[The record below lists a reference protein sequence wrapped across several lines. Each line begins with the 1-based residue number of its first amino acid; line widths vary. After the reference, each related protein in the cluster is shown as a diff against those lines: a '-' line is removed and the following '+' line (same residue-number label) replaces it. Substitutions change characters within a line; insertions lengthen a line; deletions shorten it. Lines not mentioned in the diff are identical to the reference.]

1 MEDPKL
7 IDKWFSQLPPHLRY
21 AAGALIR
28 LADDSGIP
36 LYLVGGPVRD
46 LLLGRP
52 SLDLDFVVKGDATA
66 VAQHLGTHLRVRP
79 ILHPTFFTASLRLD
93 KATLDLTTARA
104 ETYRRPGALP
114 TVRPSHIDD
123 DLARRDFTINAMAL
137 CLTTPRR
144 GALLDPFAGRSDLR
158 RRLIRALH
166 PSSFVDDPTRALRAA
181 RYAARL
187 GFCLEDQTLRHLRS
201 ALPHLEAVSPARIH
215 QEVAR
220 ILREDTP
227 EQALLLLQEWGVLSA
242 IHPTL
247 SFDGP
252 RATAFAELRSLNP
265 TAAPA
270 AYWPL
275 LAWNSDESSV
285 AVIIR
290 RMGLTKSQA
299 QSVTMA
305 PRVRWLQ
312 HGLFW
317 SALRPS
323 EIVAA
328 LSPYPLAT
336 LWAFAVTAQ
345 GLARQRTL
353 EYLQHLRHVRP
364 ALRGG
369 DLQVLG
375 VPPGPITGEV
385 LRRLKVAKLDGVVTT
400 RKEEEKFVLSLK
412 PQTHTGAS

>member
-1 MEDPKL
+1 MRCPKL
-7 IDKWFSQLPPHLRY
+7 IDKWSSQLPPHLRH
-21 AAGALIR
+21 AADVLIR
-28 LADDSGIP
+28 LADDSSIP

-46 LLLGRP
+46 LLLHRP
-52 SLDLDFVVKGDATA
+52 SLDLDFVVEGDAIA
-66 VAQHLGTHLRVRP
+66 LAQRLAADLRFRLV
-79 ILHPTFFTASLRLD
+79 LHPAFGTASLRLD
-93 KATLDLTTARA
+93 DATLDLTTARA

-114 TVRPSHIDD
+114 TIRPSRIGD

-137 CLTTPRR
+137 CLTPPQR
-144 GALLDPFAGRSDLR
+144 GVLLDPFAGRSDLR
-158 RRLIRALH
+158 RRLIRTLH
-166 PSSFVDDPTRALRAA
+166 HNSFVDDPTRALRAA
-181 RYAARL
+181 RYAVRL

-201 ALPHLEAVSPARIH
+201 ALHHLDAVSPARIH
-215 QEVAR
+215 QEMAR
-220 ILREDTP
+220 ILREATP
-227 EQALLLLQEWGVLSA
+227 ELALLLLQEWGVLSA
-242 IHPTL
+242 IYPTL

-252 RATAFAELRSLNP
+252 RAAAFRDLRNLNS

-285 AVIIR
+285 PVIVR
-290 RMGLTKSQA
+290 RLGLTKIQA

-317 SALRPS
+317 PALRPS

-336 LWAFAVTAQ
+336 LWAFAVMAQ

-353 EYLQHLRHVRP
+353 EYLQRLRHIRP

-369 DLQVLG
+369 DLQALG